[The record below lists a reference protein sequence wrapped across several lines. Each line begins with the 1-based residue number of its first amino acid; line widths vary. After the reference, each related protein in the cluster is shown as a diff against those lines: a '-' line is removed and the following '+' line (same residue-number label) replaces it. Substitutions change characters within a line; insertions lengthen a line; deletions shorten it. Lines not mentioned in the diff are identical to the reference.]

1 MISGSRGTGISG
13 KILNP
18 ICKWLRCC
26 ERFRVQGLKPFSL
39 RDYRVG
45 LGFAVWACR
54 EDAGM
59 AELPEMRKFKD

>member
-1 MISGSRGTGISG
+1 MSG

-18 ICKWLRCC
+18 FFQVAQVLQ
-26 ERFRVQGLKPFSL
+26 RFRVQGLKPFSL

-54 EDAGM
+54 EDTGM
-59 AELPEMRKFKD
+59 AELPEMREFKD